1 MRPSAPTILRAA
13 LCACGLWGSW
23 ASEGVAQTLPSRPA
37 PAAQNPSPMVETTRA
52 HERLAAR
59 PFDGFGRSFLGP
71 ADRAVEVRI
80 PAAARGRASV
90 DVVVHFHG
98 AAWIAE
104 QAVAALGDGTV
115 AVVLNLGSGSGV
127 YHRPFVAAATFDS
140 LLTSVSRELTAALGT
155 APRIGRLTLSGW
167 SAGHGAIRAI
177 LLEPRHMARV
187 DAILLLDGM
196 HTSYVPD
203 GRVLSDSG
211 VIDTT
216 NLVALT
222 AFARAAVRGEKRF
235 LVTHTEIFPGTF
247 ASTTETADWLLS
259 ALGLRRRAV
268 LEWGPRGSQQLSE
281 VSAGGFTL
289 LGFAG
294 NTAPDHV
301 DLLHGMPEFLVRLH
315 APSPAASR
323 PAVVP
328 RSPRDPLPAPPHG
341 QRLRR

>member
-1 MRPSAPTILRAA
+1 MRRIATTVLPARVVACALWLSAVSVAA
-13 LCACGLWGSW
+13 
-23 ASEGVAQTLPSRPA
+23 AQTPPRPA

-59 PFDGFGRSFLGP
+59 PFEGISRSFMGP
-71 ADRAVEVRI
+71 ADRAVELRI
-80 PAAARGRASV
+80 PHAARGRASV

-98 AAWIAE
+98 AAWVVE

-115 AVVLNLGSGSGV
+115 AVVLNLGSGSGA
-127 YHRPFVAAATFDS
+127 YHRPFAAATVFDS
-140 LLTSVSRELTAALGT
+140 LLASVSRELAAALGS

-177 LLEPRHMARV
+177 LLDPRHFARV

-196 HTSYVPD
+196 HTSYIPE

-211 VIDTT
+211 MIDTT

-222 AFARAAVRGEKRF
+222 AFARAAMRGEKRM
-235 LVTHTEIFPGTF
+235 LVTHSEIFPGTF
-247 ASTTETADWLLS
+247 ASTTETADWMLAS
-259 ALGLRRRAV
+259 LGLRRRAV
-268 LEWGPRGSQQLSE
+268 LQWGPRGSQQLSE

-289 LGFAG
+289 MGFAG

-301 DLLHGMPEFLVRLH
+301 DLLHGMPEFLGRLWAGSA
-315 APSPAASR
+315 AP
-323 PAVVP
+323 
-328 RSPRDPLPAPPHG
+328 
-341 QRLRR
+341 